1 MSKDVELFGL
11 HYEKGGF
18 EALALSVNS
27 GYIATNT
34 SMKPDAD
41 NEFVLAAFDTG
52 GKGYVAVGT
61 VLSTIEGPTA
71 ITIADNIFVP
81 DANNIKRK
89 PYTKVI
95 HVSWTENVRGQ
106 MITALTKDFDFGARA
121 QGGLL
126 SDNTRQGLYA
136 LHTGRIYNA

>member
-61 VLSTIEGPTA
+61 VLSTIEGSVA
-71 ITIADNIFVP
+71 ITIADNILYLMQIILNVSRIQKLFMYHG
-81 DANNIKRK
+81 KR
-89 PYTKVI
+89 
-95 HVSWTENVRGQ
+95 
-106 MITALTKDFDFGARA
+106 M
-121 QGGLL
+121 
-126 SDNTRQGLYA
+126 
-136 LHTGRIYNA
+136 

>member
-1 MSKDVELFGL
+1 MSKEVELFGL

-18 EALALSVNS
+18 EALALTVNF

-34 SMKPDAD
+34 SMKPDAE

-61 VLSTIEGPTA
+61 VMETIEGPEA
-71 ITIADNIFVP
+71 IIIADSIFVP

-95 HVSWTENVRGQ
+95 HVSWTENVRSQ
-106 MITALTKDFDFGARA
+106 MITALTRDFDFGARA

-136 LHTGRIYNA
+136 LHTGKIYNA